1 LSEDGPSEVAR
12 AAAAFNLMQAQIK
25 HHLAERVQILA
36 AISHDLQTPITR
48 MRIRTELM
56 EAGELREKLQ
66 SDLKAMQTLVEEGI
80 TFARSAQ
87 KNTEQPCKVDLDALL
102 DSLVYDYL
110 DAQHLV
116 NLNGHLGEV
125 ICTRP
130 NALKRLIIN
139 LVDNA
144 LKFAVEVELS
154 VQRIDNMHIE
164 ISVRDRGPGIPE
176 SELQAVLDPFYR
188 IENSR
193 NRGTGGTG
201 LGLAIAQRLAHALNG
216 EVVLQN
222 RDGGGL
228 EARFIFKC
236 HI

>member
-1 LSEDGPSEVAR
+1 
-12 AAAAFNLMQAQIK
+12 M
-25 HHLAERVQILA
+25 
-36 AISHDLQTPITR
+36 
-48 MRIRTELM
+48 
-56 EAGELREKLQ
+56 
-66 SDLKAMQTLVEEGI
+66 
-80 TFARSAQ
+80 
-87 KNTEQPCKVDLDALL
+87 
-102 DSLVYDYL
+102 
-110 DAQHLV
+110 
-116 NLNGHLGEV
+116 

-164 ISVRDRGPGIPE
+164 INVRDRGPGIPE

-201 LGLAIAQRLAHALNG
+201 LGLAIAQRLAHALDG
-216 EVVLQN
+216 KIVLQN

-236 HI
+236 QL